1 MAKRAAKALVPK
13 AASVST
19 IQVLAIDSNH
29 EPITKP
35 VYDYREAV
43 VYPYMTSRGLVIT
56 KLQGSLARRHY
67 VVEEATK
74 PDVQYLTGVGH
85 GLFDTYTGD
94 YGEILFQ
101 IGHYDAAEVEGK
113 IIHLIS
119 CQAGR
124 DLGPDF
130 VKNGCQAFFGYDENF
145 SYLADKQE
153 LFFECDSEIDKGF
166 ADGLTAEEVFVR
178 VKQRYDD
185 KIEELETN
193 GSQKSLYTA
202 SFLETNRDHLRCPSS
217 GGKKWG
223 DTSARLH

>member
-1 MAKRAAKALVPK
+1 MAKRAAKAPVPK
-13 AASVST
+13 AASESP

-29 EPITKP
+29 EPITKS
-35 VYDYREAV
+35 VFDYREAV
-43 VYPYMTSRGLVIT
+43 IYPYMTSQGLVIT
-56 KLQGSLARRHY
+56 KLQGPLARRHY

-74 PDVQYLTGVGH
+74 PAVQYLTGVGH

-101 IGHYDAAEVEGK
+101 VGHYASAEVNHK

-124 DLGPDF
+124 ELGPDF
-130 VKNGCQAFFGYDENF
+130 VKQGCLAFFGYDEDF
-145 SYLADKQE
+145 AFTKDQQE

-166 ADGLTAEEVFVR
+166 ADGLTAEAVYVR
-178 VKQRYDD
+178 AKQLFDD
-185 KIEELETN
+185 KIDELEVN
-193 GSQKSLYTA
+193 GSLYTA
-202 SFLETNRDHLRCPSS
+202 SLLETNRDHLRCPSS